1 MQYLGL
7 EKAEKAALL
16 TTLEDMPAFLEAAFG
31 GLSAAEAVVPGP
43 NDTFAP
49 VEQCWHLA
57 DLEGQGYGVRIRRL
71 LTEENPL
78 LPDFDGAR
86 VAEERQYRSLPL
98 GQGLQAFRDARMAN
112 VRALRSVPESDWE
125 RPGRQDGVG
134 ALALCDL
141 PAMMAEHDAGHRAE
155 IQAWIREQGAEK
167 KRT

>member
-1 MQYLGL
+1 MRYMLLSPADQQTLL
-7 EKAEKAALL
+7 EQLSG
-16 TTLEDMPAFLEAAFG
+16 MPAFLDEAFG
-31 GLSAAEAVVPGP
+31 GMSAADARAEGADG
-43 NDTFAP
+43 FSP